1 MSSGRRQYSL
11 SIRLVISNVIM
22 VLLPILLV
30 GGIAASVNDRIM
42 KESVSQTVD
51 VLFSQINGRIEDY
64 FDDMDVYTQTIFY
77 DKSVQTL
84 VQREEMGWTQYYQI
98 KSYLDTYR
106 DMNKSVKGIY
116 FIHFDGSVYTSSS
129 VALEEDP
136 WKLLRPPA
144 SDSAEGLFFYA
155 SGGELRLPDYYI
167 AAYRFIK
174 SITESHFLEPIG
186 LGLVILDRNRLQSM
200 LTESNLNK
208 KWKFYIVD
216 SGNRVVAS
224 TEDRVVGSSLADE
237 FFLTDGDFKSI
248 SGISHFV
255 RSSPVNKAEW
265 KLVAAIPE
273 NELFWEGRAFKY
285 LISIIVV
292 IMLVFML
299 AFASYFNLYITN
311 PIRKLTRAIAKAAAG
326 DFKTKVRFTSP
337 NEFTGIA
344 DAFNHMVSEIDV
356 LTRGMVSTQKQ
367 LYETELEKKQLQL
380 TGLQGQIN
388 SHFLYNTLQGIR
400 GMALSHSVEEINH
413 TVDHLV
419 KYLRYGVHDGEY
431 ATLREEWNHVDSY
444 MQIQNMR
451 YGNRFRWML
460 GAEESLLEH
469 PVLKLLLQP
478 IVENAVLHGMNG
490 SRARGVLKIT
500 AKVERGNLVVRIL
513 NIGSG
518 MDAESVERL
527 NARLQLVASNS
538 IEQGTRQSIGLLNI
552 QKRLKM
558 YYGNE
563 YGIRIK
569 SWERS
574 GTSVSVIIP
583 FAGKG
588 DIR

>member
-1 MSSGRRQYSL
+1 
-11 SIRLVISNVIM
+11 M

-51 VLFSQINGRIEDY
+51 VLFSQINGRIEEY

-84 VQREEMGWTQYYQI
+84 IQREETGWTQYYQI

-116 FIHFDGSVYTSSS
+116 FIHFNGSVYTSSS
-129 VALEEDP
+129 VALEEDS

-144 SDSAEGLFFYA
+144 SNTGEGLFFYA
-155 SGGELRLPDYYI
+155 SGGELRLPDHHF

-186 LGLVILDRNRLQSM
+186 LGLVILDRNRLQTM
-200 LTESNLNK
+200 LAESNLNK

-224 TEDRVVGSSLADE
+224 TEDNVVGSSLTNE
-237 FFLTDGDFKSI
+237 FFQVNGDLKPI
-248 SGISHFV
+248 SGIPHLV

-285 LISIIVV
+285 LISLIVLV
-292 IMLVFML
+292 MLILMLV
-299 AFASYFNLYITN
+299 FASYFNLYITN
-311 PIRKLTRAIAKAAAG
+311 PIRKLTRAIAKAASG
-326 DFKTKVRFTSP
+326 DFKAKVQFTSP
-337 NEFTGIA
+337 SEFTGIA

-367 LYETELEKKQLQL
+367 LYENELEKKQLQL
-380 TGLQGQIN
+380 TGLQSQIN

-431 ATLREEWNHVDSY
+431 ATLREEWNHIVSY

-451 YGNRFRWML
+451 YGNRFRWIL
-460 GAEESLLEH
+460 EAEETLLQH

-490 SRARGVLKIT
+490 NRARGVLKIT
-500 AKVERGNLVVRIL
+500 AKVECSNLVIQIL

-527 NARLQLVASNS
+527 NVRMQTIAAYPT
-538 IEQGTRQSIGLLNI
+538 EQEARQSIGLLNI

-569 SWERS
+569 SWERI

-583 FAGKG
+583 FSGKG